1 METGKE
7 RDENESKE
15 NEEANEKLNPT
26 LLSDYNLMK
35 QKNVDELKKIVDDL
49 KAQYLISDLELK
61 QVLKKPVSKRK
72 KNIANDSA
80 VPRRESQRNKGKRY
94 LRPTNHM

>member
-1 METGKE
+1 MEKGKE

-15 NEEANEKLNPT
+15 NEEANEKSNPT
-26 LLSDYNLMK
+26 SLSDYNLMK

-49 KAQYLISDLELK
+49 KAQYPISDLEPK
-61 QVLKKPVSKRK
+61 QVSKKPVSKRK
-72 KNIANDSA
+72 KNVANDSA

-94 LRPTNHM
+94 LRPTNRT

>member
-1 METGKE
+1 MEKGKE

-26 LLSDYNLMK
+26 SLSNYNLMK

-49 KAQYLISDLELK
+49 KAQYLISDLEPK
-61 QVLKKPVSKRK
+61 QVSKKPVSKRK
-72 KNIANDSA
+72 KNVANDSA
-80 VPRRESQRNKGKRY
+80 V
-94 LRPTNHM
+94 LR